1 VKGTSS
7 INHPAVSFT
16 VASALGLLLAAA
28 VCTPVRADDQDGSDG
43 SGDDPSASADTQYWN
58 IFTLKV
64 GHLYAVNQPRESA
77 SGHETPET
85 EHLLGLVPSYG
96 RVLIPQR
103 LTFEVALPFFA
114 NTERFD
120 TPIDLTLIFPFRFGS
135 FEPYIAVGATIN
147 WKIFAGE
154 RGEAE
159 GTDVEFVAGFTGGL
173 GLAYIIDDHWVAEIE
188 LIYAWIPTSHIV
200 EHEFAQLAGIG
211 YAF

>member
-1 VKGTSS
+1 MVPSS
-7 INHPAVSFT
+7 RATPPAVGVVQMVALALSL
-16 VASALGLLLAAA
+16 VAAASAS
-28 VCTPVRADDQDGSDG
+28 VRADEHDG
-43 SGDDPSASADTQYWN
+43 GDAGDYASASAETQYWN
-58 IFTLKV
+58 VFTLKV
-64 GHLYAVNQPRESA
+64 GHLYAVNQPRMSA
-77 SGHETPET
+77 SVHETPET

-96 RVLIPQR
+96 RVLIPRR
-103 LTFEVALPFFA
+103 LVFEIALPFFA

-120 TPIDLTLIFPFRFGS
+120 TPIDLTLIFPFRFGN

-147 WKIFAGE
+147 WKIFPGE

-173 GLAYIIDDHWVAEIE
+173 GLAYIIDEHWVAEFE
-188 LIYAWIPTSHIV
+188 FTYAWIPTSHIV